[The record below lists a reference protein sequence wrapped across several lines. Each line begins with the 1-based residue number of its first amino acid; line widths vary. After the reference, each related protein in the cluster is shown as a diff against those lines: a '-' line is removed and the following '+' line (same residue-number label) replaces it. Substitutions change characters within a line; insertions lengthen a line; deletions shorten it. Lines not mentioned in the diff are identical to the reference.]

1 MPSPNLTLRELAAAY
16 EMSAPALLRYQRKG
30 VDLMDPK
37 ALVDA
42 MARGDRPSPVFD
54 KIRDRI
60 IFIRRELAK
69 AVVRRGGDPEIF
81 GLPRC

>member
-1 MPSPNLTLRELAAAY
+1 MELTLREIASCY
-16 EMSAPALLRYQRKG
+16 EVSPPALLRYRGRG
-30 VDLMDPK
+30 VDLMNPQ
-37 ALVDA
+37 ALADE
-42 MARGDRPSPVFD
+42 MARGDRPSPAFD

-60 IFIRRELAK
+60 VSIRRELAK

>member
-1 MPSPNLTLRELAAAY
+1 MELTLREIAICY
-16 EMSAPALLRYQRKG
+16 EVSPPALLRYRGRG
-30 VDLMDPK
+30 VDLMNPQ
-37 ALVDA
+37 ALVDE
-42 MARGDRPSPVFD
+42 MARGDRPSPAFD

-60 IFIRRELAK
+60 VSIRRELAK